1 MFGRK
6 YRNASVF
13 KGKCTKKR
21 TINVYQQYLVDP
33 TTSEWERMLEAKLF
47 NNIQKASEIGFLR
60 RFLGL
65 FCVTVKFPANSR
77 PGPR

>member
-21 TINVYQQYLVDP
+21 TINVYQQNLVDP
-33 TTSEWERMLEAKLF
+33 ITSEWERILEAKLF
-47 NNIQKASEIGFLR
+47 NNIQKASEISFLR

-65 FCVTVKFPANSR
+65 FCVTAKFRANSR

>member
-1 MFGRK
+1 MFGRN

-21 TINVYQQYLVDP
+21 TINVYQQNLVDP
-33 TTSEWERMLEAKLF
+33 IISEWERMLEAKLF
-47 NNIQKASEIGFLR
+47 NNIQKASEKANLR
-60 RFLGL
+60 RFLSL
-65 FCVTVKFPANSR
+65 FCVTAKFGANSR

>member
-6 YRNASVF
+6 YRNASVL

-47 NNIQKASEIGFLR
+47 NNIQKASEKANLR
-60 RFLGL
+60 RFFFYSVL
-65 FCVTVKFPANSR
+65 R
-77 PGPR
+77 